1 VTAALAAGMTLAL
14 AAAVGLVA
22 SALGV
27 PLPWLLGPL
36 VAAAAV
42 AMADLRPVGIAPRL
56 PKWTRPVFAP
66 VIGTAIG
73 ATVTPEILGQAAA
86 WWPSLLA
93 VAPFVLVVQLMNY
106 AALRRIGGFDR
117 PTAFFAASPGGLVD
131 AVLIGE
137 RRGGQP
143 AAMSTQHFARI
154 ALSVASVPLIL
165 TFAAVELGAP
175 PPAAPAPPAPGPA
188 GAALLLGCAVAG
200 ALAGARLR
208 LPAGV
213 MLGPFLASAALHLG
227 GVTEAQVPEP
237 LVRLAQLALGALIGL
252 QFSGLARGALLRGLG
267 LAALT
272 TGLALG
278 VAAGFALA
286 LAQVVPASRP
296 AIFLAFAPGGVAEMG
311 LVAISLGTEPAF
323 VIVHHLL
330 RIVLTIFIGA
340 LVYDRLIARGK

>member
-1 VTAALAAGMTLAL
+1 M
-14 AAAVGLVA
+14 LVI
-22 SALGV
+22 
-27 PLPWLLGPL
+27 LP
-36 VAAAAV
+36 
-42 AMADLRPVGIAPRL
+42 
-56 PKWTRPVFAP
+56 
-66 VIGTAIG
+66 
-73 ATVTPEILGQAAA
+73 
-86 WWPSLLA
+86 
-93 VAPFVLVVQLMNY
+93 
-106 AALRRIGGFDR
+106 
-117 PTAFFAASPGGLVD
+117 
-131 AVLIGE
+131 
-137 RRGGQP
+137 
-143 AAMSTQHFARI
+143 
-154 ALSVASVPLIL
+154 
-165 TFAAVELGAP
+165 
-175 PPAAPAPPAPGPA
+175 
-188 GAALLLGCAVAG
+188 
-200 ALAGARLR
+200 
-208 LPAGV
+208 
-213 MLGPFLASAALHLG
+213 AALHLG